1 MDIRET
7 QEERGKTYGEFKDHM
22 QATSVIMEEL
32 RKVNLLKDEGG
43 LGFDPKFEVALFYM
57 VTKMVRLATSPDH
70 EDSALDL
77 SSYAD
82 LWLKEVQNE
91 NKSSTEI
98 YQDHTTQ
105 ER

>member
-32 RKVNLLKDEGG
+32 RKVNLLKDEE
-43 LGFDPKFEVALFYM
+43 GFDPKFEVALFYM

-91 NKSSTEI
+91 NKSSTKI
-98 YQDHTTQ
+98 YQDLTTQ